1 MHKDISMN
9 VDGGLR
15 HTDVRITEDN
25 PINNAVYPAVKWADS
40 MLGIISKGT
49 ENLNANIVMV

>member
-1 MHKDISMN
+1 MN

-15 HTDVRITEDN
+15 HTDVRVTEDN